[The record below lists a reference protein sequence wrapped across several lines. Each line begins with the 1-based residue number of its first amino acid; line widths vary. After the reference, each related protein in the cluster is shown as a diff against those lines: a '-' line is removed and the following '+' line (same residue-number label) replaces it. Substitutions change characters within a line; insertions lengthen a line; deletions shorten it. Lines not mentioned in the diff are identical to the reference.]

1 MTQDSW
7 PSVEPPAPSGLPRVE
22 DLPVVERGFDQE
34 RVREAFDSFYRHLAR
49 LDSTLRALE
58 AVDVFKS
65 QATELRKELRA
76 LRLGGWT
83 QQPWQPYASA
93 RASTRAGIPE
103 AVPRLAIESI
113 FIVAV
118 AVGAY
123 EAAFRPLVVAGV
135 MALAV
140 LIVGVVEWAAARER
154 VALAPVPRPAAEESV
169 ADEPEPAAVPLPPVI
184 EAEWKAPAVVPPE
197 PEPEALTAIA
207 GGASAEQPAPE
218 PEAAAPVEDVSGS
231 EPQTPAPAE
240 PPDAEPEERGE
251 FAAAAPAEEVSG
263 SEPQTPPATAETPD
277 LEPAAEAEPEPAPED
292 VEPAEEPKS
301 EPESDLPSA
310 AESNGVEA
318 PRRRWW
324 QRGRAG
330 GDEQADEAPAQ
341 PRHVRVLPA
350 EATAHEPGHRL
361 LDPWEEDFDLSLD
374 EDRASADATA
384 GEATE
389 PATKR
394 P

>member
-34 RVREAFDSFYRHLAR
+34 HVREAFDSFYRHLAR

-93 RASTRAGIPE
+93 RASTRAGMPE

-154 VALAPVPRPAAEESV
+154 VALAPVPRPAAEER
-169 ADEPEPAAVPLPPVI
+169 AEAEPEPAPMPLPPI
-184 EAEWKAPAVVPPE
+184 AEEEWKAPVAVLPE

-207 GGASAEQPAPE
+207 GGVPAEEPAPE
-218 PEAAAPVEDVSGS
+218 HEAG
-231 EPQTPAPAE
+231 
-240 PPDAEPEERGE
+240 
-251 FAAAAPAEEVSG
+251 APAEEVSG
-263 SEPQTPPATAETPD
+263 SEPQAPAPAEMPVAEPEERGELVAGAPAEEASGSEPQAPPAPAEAPEV
-277 LEPAAEAEPEPAPED
+277 EPAAEAEPAPAPEE
-292 VEPAEEPKS
+292 VEPGEEP
-301 EPESDLPSA
+301 EPESDLPPA
-310 AESNGVEA
+310 AESNGVEPA
-318 PRRRWW
+318 RRRWW
-324 QRGRAG
+324 RRGRTG
-330 GDEQADEAPAQ
+330 GDEQAEAAPAP
-341 PRHVRVLPA
+341 PRHVRVLPP
-350 EATAHEPGHRL
+350 EAGAHEPSHRF

-374 EDRASADATA
+374 EDRVSADPTPA
-384 GEATE
+384 EASE
-389 PATKR
+389 SATKQ